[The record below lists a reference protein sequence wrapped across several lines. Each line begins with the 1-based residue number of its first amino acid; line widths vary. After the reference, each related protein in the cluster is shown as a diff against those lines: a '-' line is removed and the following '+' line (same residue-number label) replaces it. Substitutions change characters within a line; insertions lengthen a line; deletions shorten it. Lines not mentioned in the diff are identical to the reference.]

1 MWMTAAAMGG
11 FVSIL
16 PHCLPVIG
24 SVQQKRAAQVQTWQ
38 PVLED
43 TIDAWAKIFSPYDGC
58 PKAPTWLHAT
68 GRDLP
73 QAAQDRVMAARTSSI
88 YGPLRTASRWTSA
101 APRQADRQRVRGK

>member
-1 MWMTAAAMGG
+1 MTAAAMGG

-38 PVLED
+38 QVLEE

-58 PKAPTWLHAT
+58 PKT
-68 GRDLP
+68 
-73 QAAQDRVMAARTSSI
+73 
-88 YGPLRTASRWTSA
+88 
-101 APRQADRQRVRGK
+101 PRPGCTRRAGTCHKQPRIE